1 MRPGSTVGVLAAA
14 LVAFLV
20 VGALAIA
27 FAALAGEGE
36 EPPPPRVVTI
46 RS

>member
-1 MRPGSTVGVLAAA
+1 MPGSSVGILAAA
-14 LVAFLV
+14 LVALVV

-27 FAALAGEGE
+27 FAALAR
-36 EPPPPRVVTI
+36 EPDERPRPKVVTI